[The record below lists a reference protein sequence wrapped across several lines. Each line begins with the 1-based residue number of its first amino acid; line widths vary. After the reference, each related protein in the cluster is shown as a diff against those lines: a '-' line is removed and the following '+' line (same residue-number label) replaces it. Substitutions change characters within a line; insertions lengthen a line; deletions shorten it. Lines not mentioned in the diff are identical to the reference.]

1 MKRTCSGYRH
11 QSNLT
16 FRDETTR
23 TREKFQQWQ
32 SRSHRPYPRSAS
44 NSAFSVTHA
53 TDSPVS
59 DYNDCMNITYQ
70 LSTTTEDFATC
81 HFYHAT
87 LGNLSDQDPSRNLH
101 AQLPGLYAKCGPSS
115 ALCLAT
121 KAISLAASSKLL
133 QEATQLS
140 RKRYVQAIKA
150 VRNALPDQQ
159 EATNDETLY
168 AILLLCG
175 YEGVFSI
182 LTALSYYS
190 WTC

>member
-16 FRDETTR
+16 FRDEDYQNA
-23 TREKFQQWQ
+23 REFQQWQ
-32 SRSHRPYPRSAS
+32 SRSHRPYPRSAKQ
-44 NSAFSVTHA
+44 FSILR
-53 TDSPVS
+53 DSLQTPMS

-87 LGNLSDQDPSRNLH
+87 LETCQIKILHETFTPATRSRTPNAVLVLH
-101 AQLPGLYAKCGPSS
+101 CAWQRQQSH
-115 ALCLAT
+115 
-121 KAISLAASSKLL
+121 SLRFTKLL

-175 YEGVFSI
+175 YEVKSLF
-182 LTALSYYS
+182 
-190 WTC
+190 